1 MIQWHVGV
9 DEAGRGPLAGPVAVG
24 VACVPIGFV
33 WDDFIKVKDSK
44 VMTEKARERVF
55 LEAEAAREARR
66 LNFHVALVSA
76 EVIDTKGISHA
87 VRQGIAECF
96 AALALSPE
104 ETEVKLDGLLHA
116 PKAFLNQETIICG
129 DALEPAISLASIVAK
144 VTRDRHMIAIHEQFP
159 EYNFAKHKGYGTAA
173 HYAAIREHGMCAE
186 HRETFIH

>member
-1 MIQWHVGV
+1 MIHWHVGV

-24 VACVPIGFV
+24 VACVPADFV
-33 WDDFIKVKDSK
+33 WADFVLVKDSK

-55 LEAEAAREARR
+55 AEAEAAREARR

-76 EVIDTKGISHA
+76 EVIDTKGISQA

-96 AALALSPE
+96 AALDVLPE

-116 PKAFLNQETIICG
+116 PEAFINQETIIRG

-144 VTRDRHMIAIHEQFP
+144 VTRDRHMIAMHEQFP
-159 EYNFAKHKGYGTAA
+159 QYNFAKHKGYGTAA
-173 HYAAIREHGMCAE
+173 HYAAIREHGLSVE
-186 HRETFIH
+186 HRKTFIH